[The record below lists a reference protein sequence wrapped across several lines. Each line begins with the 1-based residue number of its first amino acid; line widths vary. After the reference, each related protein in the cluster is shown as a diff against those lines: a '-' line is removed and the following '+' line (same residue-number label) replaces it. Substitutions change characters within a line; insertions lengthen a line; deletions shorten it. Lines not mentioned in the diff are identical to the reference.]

1 MEATPNVFSS
11 ARLKYFVKYRLKV
24 TKCFCSENHIK
35 YLPLPP
41 PPSRNNKGEDDFSSE
56 EDKGHA
62 EERGVPVQR
71 ELLHISVKR
80 FKVSFCSQ
88 IYRN

>member
-1 MEATPNVFSS
+1 MLLLRKPHQKS
-11 ARLKYFVKYRLKV
+11 
-24 TKCFCSENHIK
+24 
-35 YLPLPP
+35 PP
-41 PPSRNNKGEDDFSSE
+41 PSPPSRNNRRKEDFNSE
-56 EDKGHA
+56 GVKGHA

-80 FKVSFCSQ
+80 FRVSFCSQ